1 MMIDNLLLNVL
12 FILYNIFISIFI
24 CMIIFIIGVNYCF
37 IVYNRINRHE
47 IHGLLLNQILINFN
61 NQVYSF
67 IFYGLLVIECLFLLI
82 LSYVYV

>member
-24 CMIIFIIGVNYCF
+24 YMIIFIIGVNYYF
-37 IVYNRINRHE
+37 IVYNRINKHE
-47 IHGLLLNQILINFN
+47 INGLLLNQILINFN

-67 IFYGLLVIECLFLLI
+67 IFYGLLVIECLFLLV